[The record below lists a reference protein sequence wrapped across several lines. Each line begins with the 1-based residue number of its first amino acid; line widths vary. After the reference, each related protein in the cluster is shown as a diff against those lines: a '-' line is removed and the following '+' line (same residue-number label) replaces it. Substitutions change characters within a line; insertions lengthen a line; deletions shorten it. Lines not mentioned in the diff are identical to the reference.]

1 MRISFSTRPRSA
13 ADAHISATVFGAWV
27 IARSRSADQI
37 DGWIDTESVGS
48 SPTDLDEILAAIRR
62 TGTGR
67 GSQTPDA
74 LAA

>member
-27 IARSRSADQI
+27 ITRSRSADQI
-37 DGWIDTESVGS
+37 DGWIGTDSAGS
-48 SPTDLDEILAAIRR
+48 SPTDLDEIVAAIRR
-62 TGTGR
+62 TGMGR
-67 GSQTPDA
+67 GSRPPDA